1 VISASPT
8 ILAVE
13 VDSAW
18 VVVLVVSLTT
28 LVSTALLRRFIS
40 RPGGIASGFMLALPL
55 LLPLVAAVIY
65 QGGVLP
71 EVTVLKP
78 ISSMVQ
84 DRSESLLHLLFLS
97 DGKGQAA
104 LYAFYGSPGAW
115 ILMTGLAVSSFMLVR
130 RVCGALVLR
139 RLISRCTPPDSERD
153 AHVLFVVGHLASAAG
168 LRPAPELLILPRGVS
183 GAFAVGFRRT
193 RILLSRDLV
202 DKLDDDELAAVVAHE
217 IAHLKARDVPIV
229 FLAGFLRDFVAWNPF
244 AHLAF
249 RRLLTDRELEADRR
263 AASLTSSP
271 LALASG
277 LLVVC
282 ELMRGQR
289 NYAQRGALA
298 ILRPQVSVSRRVR
311 SLLAMADEGAHV
323 EAQVKGGIFLIAALV
338 VALLGLE
345 AGARLSADDSTWA
358 VVWGN
363 TSTPADATP
372 WEPAL
377 VDQTASKKPTK
388 AQSRKIAVAK
398 RKSSLRRFLLSNE
411 PPSTLLVSE
420 SNRQALSRQIY
431 RFMNRIGIPASEFHL
446 QARPVPLWGYA
457 AFGVYKID
465 QEGLSQPGA
474 EPRRPKSPS

>member
-28 LVSTALLRRFIS
+28 LIATALLRRFIS
-40 RPGGIASGFMLALPL
+40 RPGGIASGLMLALPL
-55 LLPLVAAVIY
+55 FLPLVAAVIY

-115 ILMTGLAVSSFMLVR
+115 ILMTGLAVSSIMLVR

-139 RLISRCTPPDSERD
+139 RLISRCEAPSPERD
-153 AHVLFVVGHLASAAG
+153 AHSLFVLRHLAASVG
-168 LRPAPELLILPRGVS
+168 LRSTPDLLILPPGVS
-183 GAFAVGFRRT
+183 GAFAVGFRRG
-193 RILLSRDLV
+193 RVLLSRDLV
-202 DKLDDDELAAVVAHE
+202 ERLDDDELSAVLAHE

-263 AASLTSSP
+263 AASLTRSP

-277 LLVVC
+277 LLVVF
-282 ELMRGQR
+282 ELMSGQR

-311 SLLAMADEGAHV
+311 SLLAMADEEPHM
-323 EAQVKGGIFLIAALV
+323 EAQVKGGIFLVAALL
-338 VALLGLE
+338 VALLGME
-345 AGARLSADDSTWA
+345 AGAKLSADDSTWA

-363 TSTPADATP
+363 TSTPADAAA
-372 WEPAL
+372 WEPPP
-377 VDQTASKKPTK
+377 VVETVSKKKQTK
-388 AQSRKIAVAK
+388 KQTKVQSAKIAKAK
-398 RKSSLRRFLLSNE
+398 KKSSLRRFLLSTE
-411 PPSTLLVSE
+411 PPNTLLVSE
-420 SNRQALSRQIY
+420 ANRQALSRQIY
-431 RFMNRIGIPASEFHL
+431 RFMNRIGIPSSEFHL

-465 QEGLSQPGA
+465 QQVLAQMG
-474 EPRRPKSPS
+474 R

>member
-18 VVVLVVSLTT
+18 VVVLVVSVTT
-28 LVSTALLRRFIS
+28 LIATALLRRFIS
-40 RPGGIASGFMLALPL
+40 RPGGIASGFLLSLPL

-84 DRSESLLHLLFLS
+84 DRSQSLLHLLFLS
-97 DGKGQAA
+97 DGNGQAA

-115 ILMTGLAVSSFMLVR
+115 ILMIGLAVSSFMLVR
-130 RVCGALVLR
+130 RVCGALVLQ
-139 RLISRCTPPDSERD
+139 RLISRCTAPDPERD
-153 AHVLFVVGHLASAAG
+153 AHVLFVLGHLAASVG
-168 LRPAPELLILPRGVS
+168 LRPAPDLLILPSRVS
-183 GAFAVGFRRT
+183 GAFAVGFRRG

-202 DKLDDDELAAVVAHE
+202 EKLDDDELAAVLAHE
-217 IAHLKARDVPIV
+217 IAHLTARDVPIV
-229 FLAGFLRDFVAWNPF
+229 FFAGFLRDLVAWNPF
-244 AHLAF
+244 AHLAL
-249 RRLLTDRELEADRR
+249 RRLQTDRELEADRR
-263 AASLTSSP
+263 AASLTRNP

-298 ILRPQVSVSRRVR
+298 ILRPQVSVTRRVR
-311 SLLAMADEGAHV
+311 RLLALADKELHV
-323 EAQVKGGIFLIAALV
+323 EAQVRGGTFLVAALL
-338 VALLGLE
+338 VAFLGLE
-345 AGARLSADDSTWA
+345 AGARLAADDSTWA

-363 TSTPADATP
+363 TSTPADAAA
-372 WEPAL
+372 WEPAF
-377 VDQTASKKPTK
+377 VDESVSKKKATK
-388 AQSRKIAVAK
+388 AQRRKLIKAK
-398 RKSSLRRFLLSNE
+398 KKSSLRRFLMSNE

-420 SNRQALSRQIY
+420 ANRQALSKHIY
-431 RFMNRIGIPASEFHL
+431 RYVNRIGIPASEFQL
-446 QARPVPLWGYA
+446 QARPLPLWSYA
-457 AFGVYKID
+457 SFGVYKID
-465 QEGLSQPGA
+465 RQLLAQPG
-474 EPRRPKSPS
+474 R

>member
-28 LVSTALLRRFIS
+28 LIATALLRRFIS
-40 RPGGIASGFMLALPL
+40 RPGGIASGLMLTLPL

-97 DGKGQAA
+97 DGNGQAA

-115 ILMTGLAVSSFMLVR
+115 ILMIGLAVSSIMLVR

-139 RLISRCTPPDSERD
+139 RLISRCEAPDPEVD
-153 AHVLFVVGHLASAAG
+153 AHCLFVLEHLASSVG
-168 LRPAPELLILPRGVS
+168 LRSTPDLLILPPGVS
-183 GAFAVGFRRT
+183 GAFAVGFRRG
-193 RILLSRDLV
+193 RVLLSRDLV
-202 DKLDDDELAAVVAHE
+202 EKLDDDELSAVLAHE

-263 AASLTSSP
+263 AASLTRSP

-277 LLVVC
+277 LLVVF
-282 ELMRGQR
+282 ELMSGQR

-311 SLLAMADEGAHV
+311 SLLAMADEGPHM
-323 EAQVKGGIFLIAALV
+323 EAQVKGGIFLIAALL
-338 VALLGLE
+338 VALLGME
-345 AGARLSADDSTWA
+345 AGAKLSADDSTWA

-363 TSTPADATP
+363 TSAPADATA
-372 WEPAL
+372 WEPAP
-377 VDQTASKKPTK
+377 VVETVSKKKQAK
-388 AQSRKIAVAK
+388 AKRGKIAKAK
-398 RKSSLRRFLLSNE
+398 NKNSLRRFLLSSE

-420 SNRQALSRQIY
+420 ANRQALSRQIY

-446 QARPVPLWGYA
+446 QARPVPLWGHA

-465 QEGLSQPGA
+465 QQLLAQAG
-474 EPRRPKSPS
+474 R

>member
-1 VISASPT
+1 MISASPT

-28 LVSTALLRRFIS
+28 LIATALVRRFIS
-40 RPGGIASGFMLALPL
+40 RPGGLASGLLLALPL
-55 LLPLVAAVIY
+55 LLPLVAAIIY

-84 DRSESLLHLLFLS
+84 DKSASLLHLLFLS
-97 DGKGQAA
+97 DGNGQAA

-115 ILMTGLAVSSFMLVR
+115 ILMTGLAVSSFMLLR

-139 RLISRCTPPDSERD
+139 RLISRCTTPDSERD
-153 AHVLFVVGHLASAAG
+153 AHVLFVIDHLASAVG
-168 LRPAPELLILPRGVS
+168 LRPAPDLLILPSGVS
-183 GAFAVGFRRT
+183 GAFAVGFRRG
-193 RILLSRDLV
+193 RVLLSRDLV
-202 DKLDDDELAAVVAHE
+202 EKLDDDELAAVLAHE

-229 FLAGFLRDFVAWNPF
+229 FVAGFLRDFVAWNPF
-244 AHLAF
+244 AHLAL

-263 AASLTSSP
+263 AASLTRSP

-277 LLVVC
+277 LLVVF

-289 NYAQRGALA
+289 NYSQRGALA

-311 SLLAMADEGAHV
+311 SLLAMADEEHHV
-323 EAQVKGGIFLIAALV
+323 EAQVKGGAFLIAALL
-338 VALLGLE
+338 VAFLGLE
-345 AGARLSADDSTWA
+345 AGARLAADDSTWA

-363 TSTPADATP
+363 TSTPADATA
-372 WEPAL
+372 WEPAPAIES
-377 VDQTASKKPTK
+377 VSKKRATK
-388 AQSRKIAVAK
+388 AQLKKIAKAK
-398 RKSSLRRFLLSNE
+398 KRSSLRRYLMSNE

-431 RFMNRIGIPASEFHL
+431 RYVNRIGIPASEFHL
-446 QARPVPLWGYA
+446 QASPVPLWGYA
-457 AFGVYKID
+457 TFGVYKID
-465 QEGLSQPGA
+465 EQLLQGG
-474 EPRRPKSPS
+474 R